1 MKDKKDL
8 TFKDFQNFK
17 SALIKAGR
25 SQSADF
31 FTIVFNTGLRISDV
45 LNLKFIDVDFKST
58 SINIEKLKSSSGE
71 QARYIMND
79 ECMQTLRKLKDEY
92 PNDVF
97 VFQSRK
103 SKNQKNKPASSISR
117 QVVTDSFKAVSNSTA
132 LPISIRSVRESFA
145 VQLLKESL
153 SSGSD
158 SANLSKVMGHVSTN
172 MTKHYMRI
180 RTIKNHEKLDCIS
193 ALKADISNGKT
204 RVVEYLLNGTPLKE
218 NSDLDDICQKYEI
231 SESDLLITLKTMKVL
246 REFC

>member
-8 TFKDFQNFK
+8 TFKDFQNFRL
-17 SALIKAGR
+17 ALIKAGS

-31 FTIVFNTGLRISDV
+31 FTIVLTTGLRTSNV
-45 LNLKFIDVDFKST
+45 LNLKFTDVDFKST
-58 SINIEKLKSSSGE
+58 SVNFENLKSSSRE
-71 QARYIMND
+71 QVRFIVND

-103 SKNQKNKPASSISR
+103 SKNQQNKPASSISR
-117 QVVTDSFKAVSNSTA
+117 QVVTNAFKAASNSTA
-132 LPISIRSVRESFA
+132 LPISITSVREFLA
-145 VQLLKESL
+145 VQSSIQSL

-158 SANLSKVMGHVSTN
+158 SANLSKFMGHVPTN
-172 MTKHYMRI
+172 MTKRYMRNFNS
-180 RTIKNHEKLDCIS
+180 KNYEKSGCLS
-193 ALKADISNGKT
+193 APKNNISNGKT